1 MQPVEGIERLHSIHV
16 VPVGSLA
23 RAEGDRLTARLSR
36 YVSVPCR
43 FNEASLE
50 NELRLLP
57 GREQADAD
65 YLLRR
70 LEEHPVPRGVA
81 VVGITEADLGLPILT
96 HVFGGAREGGR
107 TAVVSL
113 ARLRQEF
120 YGLPPSPQ
128 MTARRAVAEI
138 LHEVGHLLGLSH
150 CSAYDCLMHFSP
162 DVESIDLRGLSFC
175 PPCAEE
181 LPRGFLATKSVRYGR

>member
-1 MQPVEGIERLHSIHV
+1 MHPVEGIGRLHSIHV

-23 RAEGDRLTARLSR
+23 HTEGERLTALLSLH
-36 YVSVPCR
+36 VAVPCS
-43 FNEASLE
+43 FNAASLD

-70 LEEHPVPRGVA
+70 LEEHSVARGTA
-81 VVGITEADLGLPILT
+81 VVGVTETDLGLPILT
-96 HVFGGAREGGR
+96 HVFGGAREGGH

-120 YGLPPSPQ
+120 YGLPASPQ
-128 MTARRAVAEI
+128 TTKRRAVAEI
-138 LHEVGHLLGLSH
+138 LHEVGHLLGLRH

-175 PPCAEE
+175 EPCTAE
-181 LPRGFLATKSVRYGR
+181 LPAGFLATASARYGR